1 MSYEGYVQ
9 RICENGHRYDTDAMS
24 DTHMGDGLCPFCG
37 AASAFE
43 NHVDETN
50 CDSIG
55 FVTIEDWER
64 FIIEPEETQT
74 CDLGHIH
81 ITKDAVYRVPTT
93 EELAPLRRYYDPQ
106 TKGYLP
112 LQEPQ
117 EREEWWT

>member
-1 MSYEGYVQ
+1 
-9 RICENGHRYDTDAMS
+9 MS

-93 EELAPLRRYYDPQ
+93 EELAPRITSYNVCYTKLLRRSPESA
-106 TKGYLP
+106 T
-112 LQEPQ
+112 
-117 EREEWWT
+117 RRV